1 MKWRKLGKIFDPD
14 THGLPAG
21 CVGWAQSPQPLVL
34 EDRVRIYFSTRMLDP
49 VAEGKYLSHVAY
61 VDMTKDLETVL
72 GVADEPVI
80 ALGALGT
87 FDEHGIFPMHVVPV
101 GDALY
106 GYTTGWS
113 RRVSVSVETGIGL
126 AVSRDG
132 GRSFQRAGD
141 GPVLSATMHEPFL
154 VGDGHVRRVG
164 DRFHMWYIFGTDWK
178 RYAPDR

>member
-1 MKWRKLGKIFDPD
+1 
-14 THGLPAG
+14 
-21 CVGWAQSPQPLVL
+21 
-34 EDRVRIYFSTRMLDP
+34 
-49 VAEGKYLSHVAY
+49 Y
-61 VDMTKDLETVL
+61 VDIPRDLGAVL
-72 GVADEPVI
+72 GDAGGPVI
-80 ALGALGT
+80 GVGGLGR
-87 FDEHGIFPMHVVPV
+87 FDGRGIFPVHVVSV

-132 GRSFQRAGD
+132 GRSFERAGD

-164 DRFHMWYIFGTDWK
+164 DRFHMWYIVGPDWK
-178 RYAPDR
+178 PYAPGREPGSTYRSGHAESADGI